1 MTAALLVLGDIE
13 WKNAIT
19 TIDNSCQLLNEADR
33 SANAIIVEI
42 YAKQTAHMSNVLAP
56 LRAVSHHTV
65 NNNITNLWYTHFV
78 APNPINGCLCEVINS
93 CSCVASHLQE
103 VQDDNST
110 DGSVYSQS
118 LSIAETPLP
127 SSSAVNSCHTAAITN
142 ISTSETPFPLLL
154 DQQQPLNLSTDT
166 VPLIDDADLMNFLEN
181 DLDKYLT
188 ATSENIPGTY

>member
-1 MTAALLVLGDIE
+1 
-13 WKNAIT
+13 
-19 TIDNSCQLLNEADR
+19 
-33 SANAIIVEI
+33 
-42 YAKQTAHMSNVLAP
+42 MSNVLAP
-56 LRAVSHHTV
+56 LRARLIRSTGVCA
-65 NNNITNLWYTHFV
+65 N
-78 APNPINGCLCEVINS
+78 
-93 CSCVASHLQE
+93 
-103 VQDDNST
+103 T

-188 ATSENIPGTY
+188 ATCENIPGTY